1 MNEDARR
8 REDVIAALHRDHVLG
23 MTLIDTAE
31 DIYLHIWNRREKEKA
46 LLFCSASTSMAALDV
61 VALDALSLTGIL

>member
-1 MNEDARR
+1 MNEDARS
-8 REDVIAALHRDHVLG
+8 REDEIAALHRDLVLG

-31 DIYLHIWNRREKEKA
+31 DIYLHIWNRREKETA
-46 LLFCSASTSMAALDV
+46 LLFCSASTSIEALDV

>member
-1 MNEDARR
+1 MNEDARS

-46 LLFCSASTSMAALDV
+46 LLFLLC
-61 VALDALSLTGIL
+61 